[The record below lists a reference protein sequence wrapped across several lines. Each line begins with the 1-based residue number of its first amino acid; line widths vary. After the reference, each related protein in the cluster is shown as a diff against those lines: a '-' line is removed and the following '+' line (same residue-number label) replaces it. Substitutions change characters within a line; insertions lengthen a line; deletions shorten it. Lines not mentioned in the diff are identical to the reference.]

1 MKTPFLRTALAASAA
16 VGLTMGLA
24 ACSDDS
30 ANADGNGGDAG
41 SGDTVKIV
49 TSTKVWAD
57 VAQAVI
63 GDAEGVEVEPII
75 ASNDTDPHSYQPTAA
90 DMALVEQ
97 ADVLLAGGGHYDAW
111 LTEAASSDSAAII
124 LTAIDGDGFD
134 GHGHG
139 EEGHE
144 EEGHA
149 EEDPEGHDHSAEAT
163 DEEGHAEE
171 GHDHGEEAPEEEG
184 HEGHDHSTEV
194 NEHIWYDTD
203 AVKSVASTLA
213 SEINAHWDIGA
224 SDEDVVKRLDEID
237 ERKAKLPKSTTAQ
250 THPLADDIL
259 AGTKIVDDTPEGYRR
274 ATLSESEPSAADVAA
289 MLETIESGNLDFLI
303 DAPQTRDQVS
313 ERLVKAAQAK
323 GLRIVNVY
331 ESPGANE
338 SFFDLYDRILD
349 DLEQE

>member
-30 ANADGNGGDAG
+30 ATADGNGGDAG

-134 GHGHG
+134 GHGHV

-144 EEGHA
+144 EEGH
-149 EEDPEGHDHSAEAT
+149 DHSA
-163 DEEGHAEE
+163 
-171 GHDHGEEAPEEEG
+171 
-184 HEGHDHSTEV
+184 EV
-194 NEHIWYDTD
+194 NEHIWYDTA